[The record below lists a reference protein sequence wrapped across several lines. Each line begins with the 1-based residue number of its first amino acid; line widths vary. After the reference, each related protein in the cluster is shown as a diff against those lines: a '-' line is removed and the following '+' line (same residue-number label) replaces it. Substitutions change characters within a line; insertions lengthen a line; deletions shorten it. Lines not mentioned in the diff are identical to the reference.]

1 MEELLELRNC
11 ILSQEY
17 AKALLIIDE
26 LEEMSKD
33 DKLTKISSY
42 IIILL
47 IHLIKQEA
55 ENRST
60 RSWEKSILNSLDRIK
75 FVNKRRKAGGY
86 YLNNEELKDLIEES
100 FNYALREASFEA
112 FEAIYSSDELS
123 EKFDQNKVKEKALEL
138 IKNS

>member
-75 FVNKRRKAGGY
+75 FVNKRRKAGG
-86 YLNNEELKDLIEES
+86 
-100 FNYALREASFEA
+100 
-112 FEAIYSSDELS
+112 
-123 EKFDQNKVKEKALEL
+123 
-138 IKNS
+138 

>member
-60 RSWEKSILNSLDRIK
+60 RSWEKSILNSLDRIE

-100 FNYALREASFEA
+100 FNYALREARFEA
-112 FEAIYSSDELS
+112 FEAIYSSEELS
-123 EKFDQNKVKEKALEL
+123 KKFYQNKVKEKAFEL
-138 IKNS
+138 IKNI